1 LDRATTTASTIATI
15 ATIAAVATAVATMMA
30 SAVATSVAATV
41 ATAIATVAATVMT
54 KRHHLAVT
62 ADKGDSND
70 REEHRETKN
79 NDTVHPQILQLL
91 TGTVSE
97 NYRFCRHDDAVATA
111 DGSAPR
117 CDHHCNPLSPS
128 HPKRSLLSK
137 STGYEGYEGRKG

>member
-1 LDRATTTASTIATI
+1 MAT
-15 ATIAAVATAVATMMA
+15 MA
-30 SAVATSVAATV
+30 SAVAAM
-41 ATAIATVAATVMT
+41 ATVAAIAAIAAIAAAAAMA

-62 ADKGDSND
+62 ADKGDANN

-97 NYRFCRHDDAVATA
+97 NYEFCRHDDAVATA